1 RGRQRKKP
9 QPGIDDPKRW
19 DVVLVGD
26 DGMMSFRRS
35 ATDWIIMP
43 GRRGEQFASVPKT
56 IRRVPNEDVEWL
68 EACRGGPKPLSS
80 FDYAGQLTEMV
91 LLGNLAVRL
100 DKKIE
105 WDGDALKARNAPE
118 ADTLIRRPYREGW
131 NLPEINL

>member
-1 RGRQRKKP
+1 
-9 QPGIDDPKRW
+9 
-19 DVVLVGD
+19 
-26 DGMMSFRRS
+26 MMSFRRS
-35 ATDWIIMP
+35 GTDWIIMP
-43 GRRGEQFASVPKT
+43 GRRAEQFANVPRT

-105 WDGDALKARNAPE
+105 WDGEALKARSAPE
-118 ADTLIRRPYREGW
+118 ADTLIRRPCREGW
-131 NLPEINL
+131 NLPEIKL